1 MGSRGLDARQQ
12 RSTPL
17 DAYVTHSAV
26 CGGLRQMSL
35 ANHASR
41 LTATHFCNKIGTEQ
55 TKPLPLDV
63 RQV

>member
-1 MGSRGLDARQQ
+1 
-12 RSTPL
+12 
-17 DAYVTHSAV
+17 
-26 CGGLRQMSL
+26 MSL

-63 RQV
+63 RPVLRGNVLQNSH

>member
-1 MGSRGLDARQQ
+1 
-12 RSTPL
+12 
-17 DAYVTHSAV
+17 
-26 CGGLRQMSL
+26 MSL